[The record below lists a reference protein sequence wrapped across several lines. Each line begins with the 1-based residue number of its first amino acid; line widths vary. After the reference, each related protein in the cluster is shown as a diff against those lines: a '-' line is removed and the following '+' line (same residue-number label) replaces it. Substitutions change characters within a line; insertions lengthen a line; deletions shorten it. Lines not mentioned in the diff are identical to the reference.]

1 MKFCCKIV
9 AGWGERTLMSIL
21 PKIEKCPRCRAI
33 NLLRINGIVY
43 ENVFKSFA
51 DWTLKKIL
59 NCRKCKIELGL
70 FSHNSIEKKDK
81 LVWIDLLKCEES
93 YYDYLCQLQI
103 EKAKCNKENVKY
115 YETQKEIN
123 DIQNKIKLNQIK
135 VKIKAKI
142 EERGMLI

>member
-1 MKFCCKIV
+1 MN
-9 AGWGERTLMSIL
+9 LL
-21 PKIEKCPRCRAI
+21 PKIKECPRCHAV
-33 NLLRINGIVY
+33 NLLKMNGITY

-59 NCRKCKIELGL
+59 NCRKCKIKLGL
-70 FSHNSIEKKDK
+70 FSHNNIEKKEK

-103 EKAKCNKENVKY
+103 DKVKCNKQNVKY

-123 DIQNKIKLNQIK
+123 DIQNKIRLNQIK
-135 VKIKAKI
+135 VKIKVKI
-142 EERGMLI
+142 EERRMLI

>member
-70 FSHNSIEKKDK
+70 FSHNNIEKKEK
-81 LVWIDLLKCEES
+81 LVWIDLFKCED
-93 YYDYLCQLQI
+93 YYHDRLKELQI
-103 EKAKCNKENVKY
+103 DETKNTKQSEKY
-115 YETQKEIN
+115 YKAQREITN
-123 DIQNKIKLNQIK
+123 IRNKIALDQIK

-142 EERGMLI
+142 QKKGMLI